1 MAVAPL
7 RGKRAPSRLPDVPTD
22 WPRTRDRGMLLPPR
36 RRRTALVTWW
46 EMTEGRSSGEEN
58 ANLYTWGSNEAR
70 AGEFL
75 DGGALLEVLDAF
87 GEDGVRSYLLGY
99 VEGIVDIMEDE

>member
-1 MAVAPL
+1 
-7 RGKRAPSRLPDVPTD
+7 
-22 WPRTRDRGMLLPPR
+22 
-36 RRRTALVTWW
+36 
-46 EMTEGRSSGEEN
+46 MTEGRSSGEEN